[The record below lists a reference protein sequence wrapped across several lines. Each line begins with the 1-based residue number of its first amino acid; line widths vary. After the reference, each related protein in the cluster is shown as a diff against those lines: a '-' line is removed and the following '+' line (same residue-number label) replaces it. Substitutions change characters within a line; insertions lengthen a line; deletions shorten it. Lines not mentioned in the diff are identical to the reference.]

1 MFIDIVVGILVLIGS
16 FFTLPVRWIKE
27 TGSRLAEIGE
37 RRSVVVEQTEDVPLL
52 SWLLVCGRMVIALAA
67 ILVYP
72 AIIIIAIVA
81 AISDDNGAGG
91 IIVAILF
98 GWIPA
103 ILLLWVLGVWLE
115 LVSLGILTVQLLR
128 QAVLAVQESNEILR
142 LGTASRL
149 PGDGEQS

>member
-52 SWLLVCGRMVIALAA
+52 SWLLVCGRMVIAVAA
-67 ILVYP
+67 ILVYV
-72 AIIIIAIVA
+72 AIIVV
-81 AISDDNGAGG
+81 AISDDDRAGG
-91 IIVAILF
+91 IILAVLF

-103 ILLLWVLGVWLE
+103 ILLLWVGGVSLE
-115 LVSLGILTVQLLR
+115 LMSLRILTVQLLR
-128 QAVLAVQESNEILR
+128 QGVMASQESNEILR
-142 LGTASRL
+142 LGTAPRL